1 MNQDIT
7 RSALTR
13 LVIVGVLAGG
23 GSFLLVKPKTS
34 EASDLRKE
42 FEQREMYI
50 QKGESNIA
58 MHQDEI
64 SRLVESTLRSRD
76 AMLEDL
82 SPDSHLQDQQIFQ
95 RMAAARGLTITR
107 VEPIRESSNSAKVGE
122 FGAEASLLTKE
133 FRIECRGAFSGLVAF
148 IDDIQTSKRQM
159 QVKDFR
165 LVPTDAQRIRT
176 SLTISMV
183 ELAMYPEA
191 LNQVFSSNTQVDA
204 SETQD
209 LTTDGGES

>member
-13 LVIVGVLAGG
+13 LAIVGVLAGG
-23 GSFLLVKPKTS
+23 GSFLLVKPKAS

-42 FEQREMYI
+42 FNQREMYI

-58 MHQDEI
+58 THQDEI
-64 SRLVESTLRSRD
+64 KRLVESTVSSRD

-82 SPDSHLQDQQIFQ
+82 SPDTHLQDQQIFQ

-107 VEPIRESSNSAKVGE
+107 VEPIRESSNATKVGE
-122 FGAEASLLTKE
+122 FGAEASLITKE

-148 IDDIQTSKRQM
+148 IDDVQTSKRQM

-183 ELAMYPEA
+183 ELTKYPEVLDQA
-191 LNQVFSSNTQVDA
+191 FSTDTQDDA
-204 SETQD
+204 SGQKD
-209 LTTDGGES
+209 HPNGGES

>member
-13 LVIVGVLAGG
+13 LAIVGVLAGG
-23 GSFLLVKPKTS
+23 GSFLIVKPKTS

-42 FEQREMYI
+42 FNQRELYI

-58 MHQDEI
+58 THQGEI
-64 SRLVESTLRSRD
+64 KRLVESTLSSRD

-82 SPDSHLQDQQIFQ
+82 SPDTHLQDQQIFQ

-107 VEPIRESSNSAKVGE
+107 VEPIRESSNATKVGE

-148 IDDIQTSKRQM
+148 IEDIQTSKRQM

-183 ELAMYPEA
+183 ELAQYPEVLDQA
-191 LNQVFSSNTQVDA
+191 FSTD
-204 SETQD
+204 TQD
-209 LTTDGGES
+209 DVSAQKDQPDGGES